1 MLEPYKGRVFDPGCG
16 PAGMSVQSVEL
27 YPRRRRPIIN

>member
-16 PAGMSVQSVEL
+16 PAGMSVQSVEYIHADGGRL
-27 YPRRRRPIIN
+27 